1 MRLYHFTS
9 AIYLPHIIEN
19 GINRGDVP
27 LSETASVNGVWL
39 TREGEKSL
47 QSYNRTSRMMVGD
60 HELVHD
66 KAEIRITVELEV
78 DSFLFCWSYIVG
90 RLGIDPKYA
99 QWLNGFGN
107 ESGENWY
114 VKFKTIPL
122 KEMIEIERSNGKGGW
137 DTVRDLS
144 VFPKYQIRSVSA
156 WELET
161 GSKIDR
167 ISSELVLARLR
178 H

>member
-1 MRLYHFTS
+1 MILYHFTS

-39 TREGEKSL
+39 TREGDRAL
-47 QSYNRTSRMMVGD
+47 QSYNRTSRMMVGG

-66 KAEIRITVELEV
+66 KAEIRITVELAD
-78 DSFLFCWSYIVG
+78 DSFLFNWSYMTG
-90 RLGIDPKYA
+90 RLDIDPKYA
-99 QWLNGFGN
+99 RWLNGFGN
-107 ESGENWY
+107 TSGDRWY
-114 VKFKTIPL
+114 VNFKTIPL

-144 VFPKYQIRSVSA
+144 LFPKYQIRSVSA
-156 WELET
+156 WELQT

-167 ISSELVLARLR
+167 ISSELVLARLQY
-178 H
+178 